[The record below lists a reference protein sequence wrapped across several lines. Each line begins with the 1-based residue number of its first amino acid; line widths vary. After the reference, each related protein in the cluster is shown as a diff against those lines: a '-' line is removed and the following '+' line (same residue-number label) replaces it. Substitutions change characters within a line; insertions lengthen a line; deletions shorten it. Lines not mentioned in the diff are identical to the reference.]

1 MALPKVRR
9 STVGIDKLLNSE
21 YNPRNI
27 SNDALSALKSSIEK
41 FGLVQ
46 EIVVNE
52 RNNKIVGGH
61 QRVKAMRAAG
71 VTKANVAYVDLN
83 DHDEK
88 ALNIALNSPHLM
100 GTFTDELHDLMD
112 ELQAGEYPDFDELRF
127 DDFGSDNVS
136 HIDTY
141 EKEKVAA
148 APDEL
153 DGEYY
158 EPTEEDEEIEENHM
172 ELIGDATLLC
182 GDCVTLMGEMEDSS
196 VDAIVT
202 DPPYGIGFMGKEWDQ
217 DVPGDAWAAECLRI
231 LKPGG
236 HIIAFAATRTVH
248 RLAIAL
254 EDAGFEIRDQIAW
267 IQWQG
272 FPKSK
277 NISLSIDKGEGHPN
291 RGRAIPTA
299 SSYQACDADMEN
311 KLTSNPVGP
320 YEPKTKEAEE
330 WVGWGTA
337 LKPSQEPAML
347 ARKPLE
353 GTVAQNVTK
362 WGTGGLNIDG
372 CRIVE
377 SDPAWPGPRTGESQ
391 DRWPANI
398 YHCPKPARSEKEE
411 GCEDLK
417 GTTGHE
423 ATGRKKDSKGL
434 KNPRAGAGRT
444 AEHVK
449 NYHPTVKPI
458 NLMRWLVRLVTP
470 KNGVVLDTF
479 LGSGTTCI
487 AAQREG
493 IRSIGMEKST
503 EYAKIARARIRKAKG
518 NE

>member
-9 STVGIDKLLNSE
+9 SIVGIDKLLNSE

-61 QRVKAMRAAG
+61 QRIKAMRAAG

-83 DHDEK
+83 EHDEK

-141 EKEKVAA
+141 EKEKVAS

-158 EPTEEDEEIEENHM
+158 EPEEEDEEIEENHM

-196 VDAIVT
+196 VDSIVT

-272 FPKSK
+272 FPKSMQ
-277 NISLSIDKGEGHPN
+277 IESMP
-291 RGRAIPTA
+291 
-299 SSYQACDADMEN
+299 
-311 KLTSNPVGP
+311 
-320 YEPKTKEAEE
+320 
-330 WVGWGTA
+330 GWGTA

>member
-9 STVGIDKLLNSE
+9 STVGVDKLLNSE

-61 QRVKAMRAAG
+61 QRIKAMRAAG

-127 DDFGSDNVS
+127 DDFGGDNVS

-141 EKEKVAA
+141 EKEKVAP

-158 EPTEEDEEIEENHM
+158 KPAEEDEEIEENHM

-272 FPKSK
+272 FPKSMQ
-277 NISLSIDKGEGHPN
+277 IESMP
-291 RGRAIPTA
+291 
-299 SSYQACDADMEN
+299 
-311 KLTSNPVGP
+311 
-320 YEPKTKEAEE
+320 
-330 WVGWGTA
+330 GWGTA

-470 KNGVVLDTF
+470 RNGVVLDTF